1 MNPNIKFS
9 LTAIEAKDLMAGDS
23 NGLSDPY
30 FKIPHKQR
38 GVIDLPKKTNRT
50 KTIMKTLNPKWNHT
64 FECEFNPQACNK
76 LAIEVYDYDF
86 IGKDDLLGTAEVN
99 LQWMINGGQ
108 DTFEEW
114 IPLKITVKDKKT
126 KLSQVMQKGS
136 VHIKLQ
142 VKHRPNQP
150 PGMQPNQY
158 QVPQMGQQ
166 PQYMGQQPH
175 MQQPPYMG
183 QQPQYMGQPPHMQ
196 QPPYMGQ
203 QPQYMGQPP
212 HSQQPPYMQQ
222 PPSMQQSQY
231 IQQPPM
237 GQPPN
242 TYPSMGPQSNM
253 QPPIGQQ
260 PLQQNT
266 QNQPPLTTND
276 PNKPQLDINA
286 QNQPPLTT
294 NDPNK
299 PQLDIN
305 AQNVPPLTTNDPN
318 KPQLEP
324 NTQNQPP
331 LTTNDPNKP
340 QLEPNAQNQPPLQ
353 PNTQNQQPLE
363 NQQGQQPLENPQGQ
377 QPLLNAPGQPPIP
390 NQPGQPPIQN
400 QPGQPPIP
408 NQPGQPPIPN
418 QPGQPPIQNQ
428 PGQPPIQNQ
437 PGQPPIPNQP
447 GQPPIQ
453 NQPGQPPIPNQPGQP
468 PIPNQPGQP
477 PIPNQPGQPPI
488 PNQPGQPPIPN
499 QPGQPPYPNQP
510 GQPPYGQ
517 QPYQTQYS
525 QSPYGQPPSQAPYGQ
540 PPYNQP
546 QYYSQVPY
554 GQPPTAQQLH
564 RSATYG
570 QQPPNAPLPGQKPTL
585 MRPPT
590 FQQPSLMPP
599 PAQRSMMPPAYGPHL
614 PQPYPAQYSQPP
626 LANPGMPRPVTA
638 PVGKVPMFG
647 AQMSAVPMMGAM
659 PPGVNIATS
668 HMRGAPLQPGTWIP
682 VREPDVMVG
691 LGWDFTGRET
701 FDLDASVTGFD
712 SMFNLVD
719 TIYFNHKKGL
729 SGSVIHFGDNTTG
742 EGEGDDEVIQIIL
755 HRVPMNVR
763 YLAVTINSFKKNSL
777 IRARSAFIRL
787 YTRTYHIGKYL
798 LTRTK
803 DCIGLLLGVFERS
816 QDPYMWYFRVM
827 ADPIKGNKV
836 TLSIDDIKELLGA
849 YSISKM
855 AQRRIVH
862 PLPGEPLIEFNKWI
876 KLPNRFLY
884 VGLGWNIQQGM
895 NYDLD
900 ASIITFDKMNNLMEI
915 IYHKNMQS
923 YNSSIL
929 HYGDNRTGAGEGD
942 DEVLSV
948 DFAALNPNVFT
959 MAVVVNSFK
968 GNTMVH
974 ILDAFIRIYDAQ
986 RPIGVHVLNKCPD
999 CIGLCLGIFRKD
1011 MNGVW
1016 SFCAIKEIVR
1026 GIVVTESVNDV
1037 MMLLGKYPLK
1047 A

>member
-175 MQQPPYMG
+175 SQQPPYMG
-183 QQPQYMGQPPHMQ
+183 QQPQYMGQQPHSQ

-203 QPQYMGQPP
+203 QPQYMGQQPHMQQPPYMSQQPQYMGQQP
-212 HSQQPPYMQQ
+212 HSQQPPYMGQQ

-266 QNQPPLTTND
+266 
-276 PNKPQLDINA
+276 

-390 NQPGQPPIQN
+390 NQPGQPPI
-400 QPGQPPIP
+400 
-408 NQPGQPPIPN
+408 
-418 QPGQPPIQNQ
+418 
-428 PGQPPIQNQ
+428 
-437 PGQPPIPNQP
+437 
-447 GQPPIQ
+447 
-453 NQPGQPPIPNQPGQP
+453 PNQPGQP

-477 PIPNQPGQPPI
+477 PIPNQPGQPPY

-525 QSPYGQPPSQAPYGQ
+525 QAPYGQPPSQAPYGQ

>member
-183 QQPQYMGQPPHMQ
+183 QQPQYMGQQPHLQQPPYMGQQPQYMGQPPHMQ
-196 QPPYMGQ
+196 QPPYMSQ

-266 QNQPPLTTND
+266 QNQPS
-276 PNKPQLDINA
+276 
-286 QNQPPLTT
+286 LTT

-305 AQNVPPLTTNDPN
+305 AQNV
-318 KPQLEP
+318 
-324 NTQNQPP
+324 PP

-377 QPLLNAPGQPPIP
+377 QLLLNA
-390 NQPGQPPIQN
+390 
-400 QPGQPPIP
+400 
-408 NQPGQPPIPN
+408 
-418 QPGQPPIQNQ
+418 
-428 PGQPPIQNQ
+428 
-437 PGQPPIPNQP
+437 
-447 GQPPIQ
+447 
-453 NQPGQPPIPNQPGQP
+453 PGQPPIPNQPGQP

-488 PNQPGQPPIPN
+488 PNQPGQPPYPN

-701 FDLDASVTGFD
+701 FDLDASITGFD

>member
-86 IGKDDLLGTAEVN
+86 IGKDDLLGTAEIN

-175 MQQPPYMG
+175 SQQPPYMGQQPQYMGQQPPYMG

-237 GQPPN
+237 GQPLN

-266 QNQPPLTTND
+266 QNQPTLTTND

-324 NTQNQPP
+324 N
-331 LTTNDPNKP
+331 
-340 QLEPNAQNQPPLQ
+340 AQNQPSLQ
-353 PNTQNQQPLE
+353 PNTQNQQPLD

-377 QPLLNAPGQPPIP
+377 QPLLNA
-390 NQPGQPPIQN
+390 
-400 QPGQPPIP
+400 
-408 NQPGQPPIPN
+408 
-418 QPGQPPIQNQ
+418 
-428 PGQPPIQNQ
+428 
-437 PGQPPIPNQP
+437 
-447 GQPPIQ
+447 
-453 NQPGQPPIPNQPGQP
+453 PGQPPIPNQPGQP

-488 PNQPGQPPIPN
+488 PNQPGQPLYPNQPGQPPIPN
-499 QPGQPPYPNQP
+499 QPGQPPIPNQP

-517 QPYQTQYS
+517 QPYQAQYS
-525 QSPYGQPPSQAPYGQ
+525 QAPYGQPPAQTPYGQ

-1037 MMLLGKYPLK
+1037 MMLFGKYPLK

>member
-196 QPPYMGQ
+196 QPPYMSQ

-242 TYPSMGPQSNM
+242 TYPSMGPQNNM
-253 QPPIGQQ
+253 EPPIEQQ
-260 PLQQNT
+260 PLQPNT
-266 QNQPPLTTND
+266 QNQPPLATND

-286 QNQPPLTT
+286 QN
-294 NDPNK
+294 
-299 PQLDIN
+299 I
-305 AQNVPPLTTNDPN
+305 
-318 KPQLEP
+318 
-324 NTQNQPP
+324 PP

-377 QPLLNAPGQPPIP
+377 QPLLNA
-390 NQPGQPPIQN
+390 
-400 QPGQPPIP
+400 
-408 NQPGQPPIPN
+408 
-418 QPGQPPIQNQ
+418 
-428 PGQPPIQNQ
+428 
-437 PGQPPIPNQP
+437 
-447 GQPPIQ
+447 
-453 NQPGQPPIPNQPGQP
+453 
-468 PIPNQPGQP
+468 
-477 PIPNQPGQPPI
+477 
-488 PNQPGQPPIPN
+488 PGQPPIPN

>member
-183 QQPQYMGQPPHMQ
+183 QQPQYMGQQPHSQQPPYMGQQPQYMGQQPHSQQPPYMGQQPQYMGQPPHMQ
-196 QPPYMGQ
+196 QPPYMSQ

-276 PNKPQLDINA
+276 PN
-286 QNQPPLTT
+286 PLTT

-377 QPLLNAPGQPPIP
+377 QPLLNEPGQ
-390 NQPGQPPIQN
+390 QPLLN
-400 QPGQPPIP
+400 A
-408 NQPGQPPIPN
+408 
-418 QPGQPPIQNQ
+418 
-428 PGQPPIQNQ
+428 
-437 PGQPPIPNQP
+437 
-447 GQPPIQ
+447 
-453 NQPGQPPIPNQPGQP
+453 
-468 PIPNQPGQP
+468 PGQP

-525 QSPYGQPPSQAPYGQ
+525 QAPYGQPPSQAPYGQ

>member
-183 QQPQYMGQPPHMQ
+183 QQPQYMGQQPHSQ

-266 QNQPPLTTND
+266 QNQPPLTTNDPNKPQLDINAQNKPPLTTND

-377 QPLLNAPGQPPIP
+377 QPLLNA
-390 NQPGQPPIQN
+390 
-400 QPGQPPIP
+400 
-408 NQPGQPPIPN
+408 
-418 QPGQPPIQNQ
+418 
-428 PGQPPIQNQ
+428 
-437 PGQPPIPNQP
+437 
-447 GQPPIQ
+447 
-453 NQPGQPPIPNQPGQP
+453 
-468 PIPNQPGQP
+468 PGQP

>member
-183 QQPQYMGQPPHMQ
+183 QQPQYMGQPPH
-196 QPPYMGQ
+196 
-203 QPQYMGQPP
+203 
-212 HSQQPPYMQQ
+212 SQQPPYMQQ

-286 QNQPPLTT
+286 QNIPPLAT

-299 PQLDIN
+299 L
-305 AQNVPPLTTNDPN
+305 
-318 KPQLEP
+318 QLEP
-324 NTQNQPP
+324 NAQNQPP

-390 NQPGQPPIQN
+390 NQPGQPPI
-400 QPGQPPIP
+400 
-408 NQPGQPPIPN
+408 
-418 QPGQPPIQNQ
+418 
-428 PGQPPIQNQ
+428 
-437 PGQPPIPNQP
+437 
-447 GQPPIQ
+447 
-453 NQPGQPPIPNQPGQP
+453 
-468 PIPNQPGQP
+468 PNQPGQP

-525 QSPYGQPPSQAPYGQ
+525 QAPYGQPPSQAPYGQ

-763 YLAVTINSFKKNSL
+763 YLAVTIKSFKKNSL

>member
-183 QQPQYMGQPPHMQ
+183 QQPQYMGQQPHMQQPPYMGQQPQYTGQPPHMQ

-242 TYPSMGPQSNM
+242 NYPSMGPQSNM

-260 PLQQNT
+260 PLQQNI

-390 NQPGQPPIQN
+390 NQPGQPPI
-400 QPGQPPIP
+400 
-408 NQPGQPPIPN
+408 
-418 QPGQPPIQNQ
+418 
-428 PGQPPIQNQ
+428 
-437 PGQPPIPNQP
+437 
-447 GQPPIQ
+447 
-453 NQPGQPPIPNQPGQP
+453 
-468 PIPNQPGQP
+468 
-477 PIPNQPGQPPI
+477 

-525 QSPYGQPPSQAPYGQ
+525 QAPYGQPPSQAPYGQ

>member
-183 QQPQYMGQPPHMQ
+183 QQPQYMGQQPHSQQPPYMGQQPQYMDQPPHMQ
-196 QPPYMGQ
+196 QPPYMSQ

-222 PPSMQQSQY
+222 SQY

-237 GQPPN
+237 EQPPN

-299 PQLDIN
+299 PQSDIN
-305 AQNVPPLTTNDPN
+305 AQNV
-318 KPQLEP
+318 
-324 NTQNQPP
+324 PP

-377 QPLLNAPGQPPIP
+377 QPLLNEPGQ
-390 NQPGQPPIQN
+390 QPLLN
-400 QPGQPPIP
+400 A
-408 NQPGQPPIPN
+408 
-418 QPGQPPIQNQ
+418 
-428 PGQPPIQNQ
+428 
-437 PGQPPIPNQP
+437 
-447 GQPPIQ
+447 
-453 NQPGQPPIPNQPGQP
+453 PGQP

-510 GQPPYGQ
+510 GQPPYPNQPGQPPYPNQPGQPPYGQ

-525 QSPYGQPPSQAPYGQ
+525 QAPYGQPPSQAPYGQ

>member
-175 MQQPPYMG
+175 SQQPPYMGQQPQYMGQQPHMQQPPYMGQQPQYMGQQPHMQQPPYMG

-196 QPPYMGQ
+196 QPPYMSQ

-276 PNKPQLDINA
+276 PNKPQL
-286 QNQPPLTT
+286 
-294 NDPNK
+294 
-299 PQLDIN
+299 
-305 AQNVPPLTTNDPN
+305 
-318 KPQLEP
+318 
-324 NTQNQPP
+324 
-331 LTTNDPNKP
+331 
-340 QLEPNAQNQPPLQ
+340 EPNAQNQPPIQ

-390 NQPGQPPIQN
+390 NQPGQPPI
-400 QPGQPPIP
+400 P

-418 QPGQPPIQNQ
+418 QPGQPPY
-428 PGQPPIQNQ
+428 
-437 PGQPPIPNQP
+437 
-447 GQPPIQ
+447 
-453 NQPGQPPIPNQPGQP
+453 
-468 PIPNQPGQP
+468 
-477 PIPNQPGQPPI
+477 PNQPGQPPI

-510 GQPPYGQ
+510 GQPPIPNQPGQPPYPNQPGQPPYPNQPGQPPYGQ

-525 QSPYGQPPSQAPYGQ
+525 QAPYGQPPSQAPYGQ